1 MEKPKILVVE
11 DERDISK
18 VMSIN
23 LKLEGMEVIVAYDG
37 PSALE
42 RIKESTPDCV
52 VLDVMLPQI
61 SGWDILK
68 FIKANPNT
76 AEIPVVMVTAQTAE
90 KEQLRG
96 LGAGAVK
103 YITKPFSPVTLTETI
118 KSVLKPQTQE
128 TVARERRETIE
139 RLQLSTVHRI
149 SDILISAPVLDDL
162 LEGVA
167 DRLIALFDLPSC
179 ALILT
184 DVEEPEVYAFRQGG
198 GQGGRGRTV
207 SRSGIS
213 RDMVWLLKQAFIA
226 SREPLRAGELEGFD
240 LGLLFPGA
248 ANAEDGYLLPLFER
262 NTFLGSIVIAGRADV
277 VLSQDEQDLLATI
290 ANQVAAAV
298 ARARLHENLRED
310 EVVHRRLLHQTI
322 TAQESERRRLAAE
335 IHDSV
340 VQSLVGISYRLQA
353 IEKKLGP
360 ESDGELMS
368 DLKMLGGQLNDNI
381 KELRDLLLGLR
392 PPMLDDMGL
401 YAALETHLKNFG
413 MANGIQTSLQMPEER
428 PVISRDAQINL
439 FRIIQ
444 EALNNVEKHAGA
456 SHVAIEIDATPQ
468 KLYVNVRDDGRGFSP
483 QKARGKTRNL
493 GIASMRERTEL
504 LGGNLKIKSEPGR
517 GTNITCNVPLRPIL
531 EGASCPR

>member
-1 MEKPKILVVE
+1 MDKPKILVVE
-11 DERDISK
+11 DERDVSK
-18 VMSIN
+18 VISIN
-23 LKLEGMEVIVAYDG
+23 LKIEGMEVIVAYDG
-37 PSALE
+37 PTALE
-42 RIKESTPDCV
+42 KIKECKYDCV

-68 FIKANPNT
+68 FIKANPAT
-76 AEIPVVMVTAQTAE
+76 ADTPVVMVTAQVAE
-90 KEQLRG
+90 KDQLRG

-103 YITKPFSPVTLTETI
+103 YMTKPFSPVTLTETI

-139 RLQLSTVHRI
+139 RLQLSTVYKI

-167 DRLIALFDLPSC
+167 DKLTALFDLPSC

-184 DVEEPEVYAFRQGG
+184 DVEEPEVYTFKQGNG
-198 GQGGRGRTV
+198 HLGKGRTV
-207 SRSGIS
+207 SRSSIS
-213 RDMVWLLKQAFIA
+213 RDMVWLLKQAFA
-226 SREPLRAGELEGFD
+226 AKRRPLRAGELESFD
-240 LGLLFPGA
+240 LGLVFPGSQS
-248 ANAEDGYLLPLFER
+248 AEDGYILPLFER
-262 NTFLGSIVIAGRADV
+262 NTFLGAIVIAGKADV
-277 VLSQDEQDLLATI
+277 TISQDEQDLLATI

-298 ARARLHENLRED
+298 ARARLHENLKED

-340 VQSLVGISYRLQA
+340 VQSLVGISYRIQA
-353 IEKKLGP
+353 IEKKIGP
-360 ESDGELMS
+360 EGDAELMA
-368 DLKMLGGQLNDNI
+368 DLKMLGQQLNTNI

-413 MANGIQTSLQMPEER
+413 LSNSIQASLRMPEDR

-444 EALNNVEKHAGA
+444 EALNNIEKHARA
-456 SHVAIEIDATPQ
+456 SHVTIEIETTPQ
-468 KLYVNVRDDGRGFSP
+468 KLHVSVRDDGKGFST

-517 GTNITCNVPLRPIL
+517 GTNITCDVPLRPIL

>member
-1 MEKPKILVVE
+1 MDKPKILVVE
-11 DERDISK
+11 DERDVSK
-18 VMSIN
+18 VISIN
-23 LKLEGMEVIVAYDG
+23 LKIEGMDVVVAYDG

-42 RIKESTPDCV
+42 KITDCMPDCV

-68 FIKANPNT
+68 YIKANPAT
-76 AEIPVVMVTAQTAE
+76 ADIPVVMVTAQIAE
-90 KEQLRG
+90 RDQLRG

-103 YITKPFSPVTLTETI
+103 YITKPFSPTTLTEAI
-118 KSVLKPQTQE
+118 KSVLKPQAKE

-139 RLQLSTVHRI
+139 RLQLSTVYKI

-162 LEGVA
+162 LAGVA
-167 DRLIALFDLPSC
+167 DKLIALFDLPFC

-184 DVEEPEVYAFRQGG
+184 DVEEPEVYAFRQATV
-198 GQGGRGRTV
+198 QPGRGRTV
-207 SRSGIS
+207 SRSAIPKDQVLILKEAFVTGRRPARIS
-213 RDMVWLLKQAFIA
+213 D
-226 SREPLRAGELEGFD
+226 LEGFNLD
-240 LGLLFPGA
+240 YLFPGST
-248 ANAEDGYLLPLFER
+248 NVEDGYVLPLFER
-262 NTFLGSIVIAGRADV
+262 NTFLGSIVIAGKADV
-277 VLSQDEQDLLATI
+277 TLSLDEEDLLATI

-340 VQSLVGISYRLQA
+340 VQSLVGISYQIQA
-353 IEKKLGP
+353 MERKIAPDTNDALL
-360 ESDGELMS
+360 D
-368 DLKMLGGQLNDNI
+368 DLKMLGERLNSNI

-401 YAALETHLKNFG
+401 YAALEAHLKNFG
-413 MANGIQTSLQMPEER
+413 VANGIQISMQMPDDR

-456 SHVAIEIDATPQ
+456 SHVTIHIETTPQ
-468 KLYVNVRDDGRGFSP
+468 KLQLFIRDDGKGFSP

-517 GTNITCNVPLRPIL
+517 GTVIACDVPLRPIL

>member
-1 MEKPKILVVE
+1 MDKPRILVVE
-11 DERDISK
+11 DERDVSK
-18 VMSIN
+18 VIAIN
-23 LKLEGMEVIVAYDG
+23 LKIEGMEVVVAYDG
-37 PSALE
+37 PTALE
-42 RIKESTPDCV
+42 KIKESKPDCV

-68 FIKANPNT
+68 YIKANPAT
-76 AEIPVVMVTAQTAE
+76 ADIPVVMVTAQIAE
-90 KEQLRG
+90 KDQLRG

-118 KSVLKPQTQE
+118 KSVLKPQAKE

-139 RLQLSTVHRI
+139 RLQLSTVYKI
-149 SDILISAPVLDDL
+149 SDILISTPVLDDL
-162 LEGVA
+162 LAGVA
-167 DRLIALFDLPSC
+167 DKLIALFDLPFC
-179 ALILT
+179 ALILA
-184 DVEEPEVYAFRQGG
+184 DIEEPEVYAFRQEARHAGK
-198 GQGGRGRTV
+198 GRTV
-207 SRSGIS
+207 SRTGIS
-213 RDMVWLLKQAFIA
+213 QDVVFILKRAFATNRRPVRI
-226 SREPLRAGELEGFD
+226 SDLEGFN
-240 LGLLFPGA
+240 LENLFPGA
-248 ANAEDGYLLPLFER
+248 TGVEDGYVLPLFER
-262 NTFLGSIVIAGRADV
+262 NTFLGAIVIAGKAGV
-277 VLSQDEQDLLATI
+277 TLSLDEEDLLATI

-353 IEKKLGP
+353 IEKKIAP
-360 ESDGELMS
+360 ETDGELMG
-368 DLKMLGGQLNDNI
+368 DLKMLGEQLNLNI

-413 MANGIQTSLQMPEER
+413 VSNGISTTIQMPDDR
-428 PVISRDAQINL
+428 PLISRDAQINL

-444 EALNNVEKHAGA
+444 EALNNVEKHARA
-456 SHVAIEIDATPQ
+456 NHVTIEIEASSQ
-468 KLYVNVRDDGRGFSP
+468 KLQLCIRDDGKGFSP

-517 GTNITCNVPLRPIL
+517 GTVISCDVPLRPIL